1 MSWLSKWFKVEPVA
15 TMEDL
20 VLIAK
25 EVEEIKQD
33 LVNTMVMVQKH
44 KEEIRLLK
52 GGVTPR
58 LDEPY
63 YVTRGPTKDRT
74 YRGYDSYEYI
84 PPRKDEGVDTALV
97 LASTVIASSSYDDSS
112 SSSSS
117 YNSSSSSS
125 SYDSSSSSDSSS
137 CGGGD

>member
-1 MSWLSKWFKVEPVA
+1 MSWFSKWLKVEPVA

-52 GGVTPR
+52 GGITTRVDESHSNRTITPTSAR
-58 LDEPY
+58 P
-63 YVTRGPTKDRT
+63 
-74 YRGYDSYEYI
+74 YRGYDSYEYT
-84 PPRKDEGVDTALV
+84 PPRRDDSIDTAIV
-97 LASTVIASSSYDDSS
+97 IAGATIASSSYDDSS

-117 YNSSSSSS
+117 YGSS
-125 SYDSSSSSDSSS
+125 SSSSSDSSS
-137 CGGGD
+137 CGCGD

>member
-52 GGVTPR
+52 GGITTRVDDPS
-58 LDEPY
+58 Y
-63 YVTRGPTKDRT
+63 YHKKT
-74 YRGYDSYEYI
+74 
-84 PPRKDEGVDTALV
+84 
-97 LASTVIASSSYDDSS
+97 
-112 SSSSS
+112 
-117 YNSSSSSS
+117 
-125 SYDSSSSSDSSS
+125 
-137 CGGGD
+137 